1 MIEKLV
7 RYNVDMEE
15 TSAKKPT
22 QALTDILNALE
33 VCKKDMKAFLSCSK
47 GEQLMKMTGGDYDH
61 SYDSEC
67 KMEKDNQELSLFEK
81 LESKLMQSIDK
92 IVINNS
98 TSTTTSST
106 E

>member
-1 MIEKLV
+1 
-7 RYNVDMEE
+7 
-15 TSAKKPT
+15 
-22 QALTDILNALE
+22 
-33 VCKKDMKAFLSCSK
+33 
-47 GEQLMKMTGGDYDH
+47 MKMTGGDYDH